1 MFLRQMYYLQQV
13 MRNQWK
19 TPQELEK
26 LQEKKLRHLLNHAY
40 TNTIFYHR
48 KFKEAHIHPSDFHHL
63 KDLRKFPITTKE
75 ELRQNYP
82 HNTLARNY
90 NLSKGIESQ
99 TSGSTGRVFTFF
111 CSYAALDYHMAIS
124 YRNFA
129 ILGYKP
135 WQKLAYIRYS
145 PVEIPETWYKQLG
158 LMRHIHIDVNKSIP
172 DQINT
177 ICHHNP
183 QVITGYPSIL
193 LEWAKFIEKNGITIN
208 PHFVRCEAEIL
219 TKESRTYMKN
229 IFKCDL
235 FDEYGSAEMV
245 QYAFECP
252 EHNYH
257 ISVDNAVLEF
267 LDDSEPVAPGEQ
279 GEVIATSLP
288 HYGMPFIRYKL
299 LDWGVPAEGVC
310 TCGRGLPLMKLVVGR
325 DDDFVILPSG
335 KKVGPR
341 LIIPL
346 FEHIHG
352 INEYR
357 IIQEKKNFIT
367 IEIIKGEQYTLK
379 VEDYLKKNINS
390 ILNESVELNFV
401 YVKEIPRGRHNRPRP
416 FVSKVR
422 S

>member
-1 MFLRQMYYLQQV
+1 MYYLQQV

-19 TPQELEK
+19 PPQELEK

-40 TNTIFYHR
+40 TNTIFYHK
-48 KFKEAHIHPSDFHHL
+48 KFKEAHIHPSDFNHL

-111 CSYAALDYHMAIS
+111 CSYATLDYHMAIS

-135 WQKLAYIRYS
+135 WQKLAYTRYS
-145 PVEIPETWYKQLG
+145 PVEIPETWYQRLG
-158 LMRHIHIDVNKSIP
+158 LMRHIYIDVSKSIP
-172 DQINT
+172 DQIKT

-193 LEWAKFIEKNGITIN
+193 LEWAKFIEKEGVTIN
-208 PHFVRCEAEIL
+208 PHFVRTEAEIL
-219 TKESRTYMKN
+219 TKESRTYLEN
-229 IFKCDL
+229 IFKCDI

-279 GEVIATSLP
+279 GEIIATSLP
-288 HYGMPFIRYKL
+288 HYGMPFIRYRL

-325 DDDFVILPSG
+325 DDDFIILPSG

-341 LIIPL
+341 LIIPP
-346 FEHIHG
+346 FEHTQG

-357 IIQEKKNFIT
+357 IIQEKKDFIT

-379 VEDYLKKNINS
+379 VEDYLKENINAV
-390 ILNESVELNFV
+390 LGESVELNFV
-401 YVKEIPRGRHNRPRP
+401 YVEEIPRGRHNRPRP
-416 FVSKVR
+416 LISKVR